1 MVALGVKPAYED
13 VDVGSFLAFL
23 LTLVEDRIVP
33 NCLIRHPDCV
43 AGGKARKREWSDLRT
58 LRAAVTLYYG

>member
-23 LTLVEDRIVP
+23 LTLVEDQIVP
-33 NCLIRHPDCV
+33 NLFGDELHGTCLDIGTPF
-43 AGGKARKREWSDLRT
+43 A
-58 LRAAVTLYYG
+58 